1 MRVCEKYRRD
11 SAFSAAHDQC
21 VGACERAVGQPLTLV
36 DLMMMPN
43 QRPSRCANH
52 VPWNTPQPL
61 CAVRAERMGGV
72 GGRRALQ
79 VRDVPARDPESGGRR
94 RGGEGHRNDRPH
106 AGNAPRRTALLPDRS
121 PLERMRA

>member
-52 VPWNTPQPL
+52 VPWDTPQPP
-61 CAVRAERMGGV
+61 CANHVPWDTPQPVRQPCAM
-72 GGRRALQ
+72 
-79 VRDVPARDPESGGRR
+79 
-94 RGGEGHRNDRPH
+94 RPS
-106 AGNAPRRTALLPDRS
+106 RCS
-121 PLERMRA
+121 P